1 MAFDTYTPLFSE
13 ILEKVAK
20 LKTKK
25 DKIEYLQKYNTDCLR
40 MVIKSSFDPKIEWA
54 FPEGDVPYTANEAPE
69 GTEHTVLSQE
79 ARTLFNFIKGG
90 NGQLTQNK
98 RETMFVQMLEGLH
111 ADEAKLIV
119 AAKDKKLHQVYKGL
133 SANVVKEAFNWTDE
147 YMVDDGEKVVYPQTP
162 GMCIRVLK
170 NFQNRSFFC

>member
-1 MAFDTYTPLFSE
+1 MAVDTYTPLFSE
-13 ILEKVAK
+13 ILTKVAK

-25 DKIEYLQKYNTDCLR
+25 DKVEHLQKYNTDALR
-40 MVIKSSFDPKIEWA
+40 MVIKSSFDPKIEWVL
-54 FPEGDVPYTANEAPE
+54 PEGDVPYVPNEAPE
-69 GTEHTVLSQE
+69 GTEHTILAGE
-79 ARTLFNFIKGG
+79 ARLLYNFIKGG

-98 RETMFVQMLEGLH
+98 RESMFVQMLEGLH

-147 YMVDDGEKVVYPQTP
+147 FMVDDGEKVVYPQTP
-162 GMCIRVLK
+162 G
-170 NFQNRSFFC
+170 SASGA

>member
-13 ILEKVAK
+13 ILTKVAK

-25 DKIEYLQKYNTDCLR
+25 DKVEYLQKYNTDALR
-40 MVIKSSFDPKIEWA
+40 MVIKASFDPNIQWA
-54 FPEGDVPYTANEAPE
+54 LPEGDVPYRANEAPE

-79 ARTLFNFIKGG
+79 ARTLFNFIRGG

-147 YMVDDGEKVVYPQTP
+147 YMVDDGEERVVYPQRP
-162 GMCIRVLK
+162 GMA
-170 NFQNRSFFC
+170 SGG

>member
-25 DKIEYLQKYNTDCLR
+25 DKIEYLQKYNTDALR

-54 FPEGDVPYTANEAPE
+54 LTEGDVPYTPNEAPE
-69 GTEHTVLSQE
+69 GTEHTLLSQE
-79 ARTLFNFIKGG
+79 ARTLFNFIRGG

-147 YMVDDGEKVVYPQTP
+147 YMVDDGEERVVYPQRP
-162 GMCIRVLK
+162 GMA
-170 NFQNRSFFC
+170 SGG

>member
-1 MAFDTYTPLFSE
+1 MAVDTYTPLFSE
-13 ILEKVAK
+13 ILTKVAK

-25 DKIEYLQKYNTDCLR
+25 DKVEYLQKYNTDALR
-40 MVIKSSFDPKIEWA
+40 MVIKSSFDPKIEWVL
-54 FPEGDVPYTANEAPE
+54 PEGDVPYVPNEAPE
-69 GTEHTVLSQE
+69 GTEHTMLAGE
-79 ARTLFNFIKGG
+79 ARLLYNFIKGG

-98 RETMFVQMLEGLH
+98 RESMFVQMLEGLH

-147 YMVDDGEKVVYPQTP
+147 FMVDDGEKVVYPQTP
-162 GMCIRVLK
+162 G
-170 NFQNRSFFC
+170 SASGA

>member
-1 MAFDTYTPLFSE
+1 MAVDTYTPLFSE
-13 ILEKVAK
+13 ILTKVAK

-25 DKIEYLQKYNTDCLR
+25 DKVEHLQKYNTDALR
-40 MVIKSSFDPKIEWA
+40 MVIKSSFDPKIEWVL
-54 FPEGDVPYTANEAPE
+54 PEGDVPYVPNEAPE
-69 GTEHTVLSQE
+69 GTEHTMLAGE
-79 ARTLFNFIKGG
+79 ARLLYNFIKGG

-98 RETMFVQMLEGLH
+98 RESMFVQMLEGLH

-147 YMVDDGEKVVYPQTP
+147 FMVDEGEKVVYPQTP
-162 GMCIRVLK
+162 G
-170 NFQNRSFFC
+170 SASGA

>member
-25 DKIEYLQKYNTDCLR
+25 DKIEYLQKYNTDALR

-54 FPEGDVPYTANEAPE
+54 LPEGDVPYTPNEAPE

-79 ARTLFNFIKGG
+79 ARTLFNFIRGG

-147 YMVDDGEKVVYPQTP
+147 FMVDDGEKVVYPQTP
-162 GMCIRVLK
+162 G
-170 NFQNRSFFC
+170 SASGY

>member
-13 ILEKVAK
+13 ILTKVAK

-25 DKIEYLQKYNTDCLR
+25 DKVEYLQKYNTDALR
-40 MVIKSSFDPKIEWA
+40 MVIKASFDPKIEWA
-54 FPEGDVPYTANEAPE
+54 LPEGDVPYRANEAPE

-147 YMVDDGEKVVYPQTP
+147 YMVDDGEERVVYPQRP
-162 GMCIRVLK
+162 GMA
-170 NFQNRSFFC
+170 SGG

>member
-25 DKIEYLQKYNTDCLR
+25 DKIEYLQKYNTDALR

-54 FPEGDVPYTANEAPE
+54 LPEGDVPYRANEAPE

-147 YMVDDGEKVVYPQTP
+147 FMVDDGEKVVYPQTP
-162 GMCIRVLK
+162 G
-170 NFQNRSFFC
+170 SASGY

>member
-25 DKIEYLQKYNTDCLR
+25 DKIEYLQKYNTDSLR
-40 MVIKSSFDPKIEWA
+40 MVIKASFDPKIEWA
-54 FPEGDVPYTANEAPE
+54 LPEGDVPYVPNEAPE
-69 GTEHTVLSQE
+69 GTEHNMLVHE
-79 ARTLFNFIKGG
+79 ARTLFHYIKGG

-147 YMVDDGEKVVYPQTP
+147 YMVDDGEERVVYPQRP
-162 GMCIRVLK
+162 GMA
-170 NFQNRSFFC
+170 SGG